1 MSITTDA
8 HTNPPS
14 ALTTTITSLRSD
26 AFLDP
31 TILLIVLRQLLALSH
46 GVTAHQAGEDFI
58 RGILLST
65 TPSHS
70 LDASGHIPL
79 PSSLPMPA
87 DGHASSEVTC
97 DRLYRPRRPHGN
109 NYHAQSNHTAPSQT
123 SQSNLTAPSQMFQ
136 SNLTSSLDH
145 LALVSRRA
153 LAHIQPLVVE
163 LVGEINH
170 RMGMRGVTSGY
181 ANVTEED
188 GEGSSSGANGIGGG
202 VVGGLLGGVIFDDIS
217 SPTAEWSCSS
227 PFSSTAA
234 AAAAASMALSQQEG
248 YVLECVW
255 MSLHQDG
262 SKAMETNARDLWI
275 SSASSSSSSSLSSAA
290 ASRWP
295 GMYLCG
301 YIKHTFTLNQITTLI
316 LFSSSLPPSL
326 SSRSILQRTRCRYER
341 NNRSSQ
347 C

>member
-1 MSITTDA
+1 MRSLSSSTTYPPTCESGSNSGAAGATSGGDSNTATGMSINTDA
-8 HTNPPS
+8 LTSAPPS
-14 ALTTTITSLRSD
+14 AAPTTTITSLRSN

-31 TILLIVLRQLLALSH
+31 TILLVVLRQLLALSH

-79 PSSLPMPA
+79 PFSLPMPA

-109 NYHAQSNHTAPSQT
+109 NYRAQSNHTAPSQS
-123 SQSNLTAPSQMFQ
+123 SQSNHTAPNQSSQ

-170 RMGMRGVTSGY
+170 RMGVRGMTSGY

-188 GEGSSSGANGIGGG
+188 GEGSGSGSGTSNGVNGIGGVG
-202 VVGGLLGGVIFDDIS
+202 VGVGGLLGGGVIFDDIS
-217 SPTAEWSCSS
+217 SPTAEWSS
-227 PFSSTAA
+227 PPPSTAA
-234 AAAAASMALSQQEG
+234 ATATSMALSHDEG

-262 SKAMETNARDLWI
+262 SRAMETNARDLWI
-275 SSASSSSSSSLSSAA
+275 SSASSLSSSSLSAA
-290 ASRWP
+290 ASARWP

-301 YIKHTFTLNQITTLI
+301 YI
-316 LFSSSLPPSL
+316 
-326 SSRSILQRTRCRYER
+326 
-341 NNRSSQ
+341 
-347 C
+347 